1 MKTFKT
7 KLLAIVTLLCSIA
20 ASAHDIKGVVS
31 LNLEQNDE
39 EISEV
44 TDLMPEFPGGTTELM
59 KWLSNNVK
67 YPTISFDAGIQGT
80 VITRF
85 VVDKDGSIVDPFV
98 LYGVDPY
105 LEKEAIRVVKAMPKW
120 KPGEQGGEPVR
131 VAFTLPIQFKLSL
144 PGSIFEIEGNTYEI
158 RWNNKSTV
166 ELTKGTNTE
175 SVSIPES
182 VTYNGK
188 TYAVT
193 GIRNDAF
200 RNCVN
205 LTSLIIPKSIISIG
219 ESAFCSCSSLTS
231 INVDKANTVFNS
243 RDNCNAIIQTKS
255 NTLVL
260 GCKTTVIPNN
270 VTSIGTNAFY
280 GRDVTSVKIPESV
293 TNIGRYAFGGFN
305 RSAFT
310 IPNSVTSIGIG
321 AFVTSGLTSITIPE
335 NVTSIGEYAF
345 GGCFDLKTITFNCKE
360 IGYRIGSSLPSVT
373 KEVLFGNS
381 VKSIGHEAF
390 RYCSNLTSVNIPD
403 NVTKLDTRAFADCM
417 NLASVNIA
425 EGVKEIG
432 YAAFY
437 NCPNL
442 TSVTIPN
449 SATNVGEWAFGA
461 CSSLTSVS
469 LPNALS
475 KICTATF
482 YECTGLTSVEIPNS
496 VKEIGEWAFG
506 ACSSLTS
513 VSLPNALSKICTATF
528 YECTGLTSV
537 EIPNSVKE
545 IGGWAFDNCSSLT
558 SVEIPNSVEKMDTS
572 AFRLCTALTSV
583 KLSENL
589 KKVSPWN
596 FAYCSKLQTIEIPN
610 SVTEIGTSAFGLC
623 SELTNVSIGNSVTT
637 IGDYAFEVCNNLA
650 NINLGNAITNIG
662 QGAFDGCH
670 SLTSITIPKSVTKI
684 GSFPF
689 AYCSSLANLT
699 VEEGNTVYDSR
710 NNCNA
715 LIETATNKLI
725 SGCKNTVIPNT
736 VTSIGIYAFGNCSGL
751 TELNLPNSITN
762 IEERAFND
770 CYNLKNISLPNSVK
784 TIGNYAFSNC
794 TELTDITIPNS
805 ITNIEEGLFKG
816 CFNLSKMNIPNS
828 VTEIEDYAFYGCW
841 NLTDVTVSNS
851 LTSIGDSVFYQTP
864 WFENLPDGIIY
875 LGKVLYDYIG
885 EMPADTS
892 IDVMDGIT
900 TINND
905 AFKDYTGLVSITV
918 PSSLEKIEDNAFE
931 GCVNLKT
938 VINLSK
944 LGFTKGYPFDGYI
957 AYYATN
963 LMNVDGKVGDFLFT
977 ENKEVNK
984 LSYYLGNKSDLT
996 LPMDYKGGNYEIAN
1010 NVFYRNE
1017 KLEKVSIPNAV
1028 TKIEMSAFE
1037 GCINLTEVYIGSG
1050 MKEIVDMAFF
1060 ECYNLKTITVAATTP
1075 PTLSEYEFD
1084 ETAYQTIIVRVPQG
1098 SLAAYKADDV
1108 WKNFWNIEEYD
1119 ATGIGKTLTDTS
1131 AAAAPI
1137 YNLQGTLMKDVEN
1150 LPSGIYIQGGKK
1162 FRVK

>member
-20 ASAHDIKGVVS
+20 ASAHDFEVDVVP

-39 EISEV
+39 DISEV
-44 TDLMPEFPGGTTELM
+44 TDLMPEFPGGDTELM

-67 YPTISFDAGIQGT
+67 YPTISFENAIQGT

-85 VVDKDGSIVDPFV
+85 VVDKDGSIVDAFV

-144 PGSIFEIEGNTYEI
+144 PESIFEIEGNTYEI
-158 RWNNKSTV
+158 RWNNNSTV

-200 RNCVN
+200 RNYGN
-205 LTSLIIPKSIISIG
+205 LVSLIIPKSITSIG
-219 ESAFCSCSSLTS
+219 ESAFCNCSSLTS

-360 IGYRIGSSLPSVT
+360 IGYRIGSSLPSTT
-373 KEVLFGNS
+373 KELIFGNS
-381 VKSIGHEAF
+381 VKSIGYEAF

-417 NLASVNIA
+417 NLTSVNIA

-432 YAAFY
+432 YGAFY

-449 SATNVGEWAFGA
+449 SATNVGEWAFER

-469 LPNALS
+469 LPNTLS
-475 KICTATF
+475 KI
-482 YECTGLTSVEIPNS
+482 
-496 VKEIGEWAFG
+496 
-506 ACSSLTS
+506 
-513 VSLPNALSKICTATF
+513 SKGTF

-596 FAYCSKLQTIEIPN
+596 FAYCSKLQTILIPN
-610 SVTEIGTSAFGLC
+610 SVKEIGNSAFVLC
-623 SELTNVSIGNSVTT
+623 SELTNVNIGNSVTT
-637 IGDYAFEVCNNLA
+637 IGDCAFEGCYNLA

-662 QGAFDGCH
+662 SGIFNGCH
-670 SLTSITIPKSVTKI
+670 SLTSITIPKSVTSI
-684 GSFPF
+684 GYFPF

-699 VEEGNTVYDSR
+699 VEEGNPVYDSR

-715 LIETATNKLI
+715 IIAKQYNILI

-736 VTSIGIYAFGNCSGL
+736 VTSIGSYAFAGCTGL
-751 TELNLPNSITN
+751 KEFEIPNSVISIAEGAFDECHFLRNIT
-762 IEERAFND
+762 I
-770 CYNLKNISLPNSVK
+770 PNSVK
-784 TIGNYAFSNC
+784 TIGDYAFSWC
-794 TELTDITIPNS
+794 ADLTDLTIPNS
-805 ITNIEEGLFKG
+805 VIHIGEGIFFG
-816 CFNLSKMNIPNS
+816 CTELSKLDIPNS
-828 VTEIEDYAFYGCW
+828 VTSIGDKAFYHCT

-885 EMPADTS
+885 EMPAGTS

-900 TINND
+900 TINNE
-905 AFKDYTGLVSITV
+905 AFKDCTGLVSITV
-918 PSSLEKIEDNAFE
+918 PSSLEKVEDNAFE

-1119 ATGIGKTLTDTS
+1119 ATGIGKTLIDTS

-1137 YNLQGTLMKDVEN
+1137 YNLQGTQMKNVEN

>member
-105 LEKEAIRVVKAMPKW
+105 LEKEALRVVKAMPKW
-120 KPGEQGGEPVR
+120 KPGAQGGEHVR
-131 VAFTLPIQFKLSL
+131 VAFTLPIQFKLS
-144 PGSIFEIEGNTYEI
+144 GSDEDIFEVDGNRYEI
-158 RWNNKSTV
+158 RWNNQSTV
-166 ELTKGTNTE
+166 ELTKGTDTE
-175 SVSIPES
+175 SVSIPER

-188 TYAVT
+188 TYTVT
-193 GIRNDAF
+193 GIKNDAF

-417 NLASVNIA
+417 NLASVNIS

-475 KICTATF
+475 KICKATF
-482 YECTGLTSVEIPNS
+482 YNCT
-496 VKEIGEWAFG
+496 
-506 ACSSLTS
+506 SLT
-513 VSLPNALSKICTATF
+513 LI
-528 YECTGLTSV
+528 

-589 KKVSPWN
+589 KNVSPWN

-610 SVTEIGTSAFGLC
+610 SVTEIGTSAFALC
-623 SELTNVSIGNSVTT
+623 SELTNVNIGNSVTT
-637 IGDYAFEVCNNLA
+637 IGDYAFQGCYNLA

-725 SGCKNTVIPNT
+725 SGWKNTVIPNT

-784 TIGNYAFSNC
+784 TIGNYAFNGC

-805 ITNIEEGLFKG
+805 ITNIEEGLFKD

-885 EMPADTS
+885 EMPAGTS

-1084 ETAYQTIIVRVPQG
+1084 ETAYQTIIVRVPEG

-1119 ATGIGKTLTDTS
+1119 ATGIGKTLIDTS

-1137 YNLQGTLMKDVEN
+1137 YNLQGTQMKNVEN

>member
-67 YPTISFDAGIQGT
+67 YPTISFENAIQGT

-85 VVDKDGSIVDPFV
+85 VVDKDGSIVDAFV

-131 VAFTLPIQFKLSL
+131 VVFTLPIQFKLSL
-144 PGSIFEIEGNTYEI
+144 PESIFEIEGNTYEI
-158 RWNNKSTV
+158 RWNNNSTV

-200 RNCVN
+200 RNYGN
-205 LTSLIIPKSIISIG
+205 LVSLIIPKSITSIG
-219 ESAFCSCSSLTS
+219 ESAFCNCSSLTS
-231 INVDKANTVFNS
+231 ISVDKGNTIFNS

-280 GRDVTSVKIPESV
+280 GRDVTSVTIPESV

-360 IGYRIGSSLPSVT
+360 IGSNTGLSLPSTT
-373 KEVLFGNS
+373 KELIFGNS
-381 VKSIGHEAF
+381 VKSIGYEAF

-403 NVTKLDTRAFADCM
+403 NVTKLDTRA
-417 NLASVNIA
+417 
-425 EGVKEIG
+425 
-432 YAAFY
+432 
-437 NCPNL
+437 
-442 TSVTIPN
+442 
-449 SATNVGEWAFGA
+449 
-461 CSSLTSVS
+461 
-469 LPNALS
+469 
-475 KICTATF
+475 
-482 YECTGLTSVEIPNS
+482 
-496 VKEIGEWAFG
+496 
-506 ACSSLTS
+506 
-513 VSLPNALSKICTATF
+513 
-528 YECTGLTSV
+528 
-537 EIPNSVKE
+537 
-545 IGGWAFDNCSSLT
+545 
-558 SVEIPNSVEKMDTS
+558 
-572 AFRLCTALTSV
+572 
-583 KLSENL
+583 
-589 KKVSPWN
+589 
-596 FAYCSKLQTIEIPN
+596 
-610 SVTEIGTSAFGLC
+610 
-623 SELTNVSIGNSVTT
+623 
-637 IGDYAFEVCNNLA
+637 
-650 NINLGNAITNIG
+650 
-662 QGAFDGCH
+662 
-670 SLTSITIPKSVTKI
+670 
-684 GSFPF
+684 
-689 AYCSSLANLT
+689 
-699 VEEGNTVYDSR
+699 
-710 NNCNA
+710 
-715 LIETATNKLI
+715 
-725 SGCKNTVIPNT
+725 
-736 VTSIGIYAFGNCSGL
+736 
-751 TELNLPNSITN
+751 
-762 IEERAFND
+762 
-770 CYNLKNISLPNSVK
+770 
-784 TIGNYAFSNC
+784 
-794 TELTDITIPNS
+794 
-805 ITNIEEGLFKG
+805 FKG

-851 LTSIGDSVFYQTP
+851 LTSIGESVFYQTP

-885 EMPADTS
+885 EMPAGTS
-892 IDVMDGIT
+892 IDIMDGIT

-918 PSSLEKIEDNAFE
+918 PSSLEKVEDNAFE

-944 LGFTKGYPFDGYI
+944 LGFAKGYPFDGYI

-1119 ATGIGKTLTDTS
+1119 ATGIGKTLIDTS

-1137 YNLQGTLMKDVEN
+1137 YNLQGTQMKNVEN

>member
-20 ASAHDIKGVVS
+20 ASAHDFEVDVVP

-39 EISEV
+39 KISEV

-67 YPTISFDAGIQGT
+67 YPTISFENAIQGT

-105 LEKEAIRVVKAMPKW
+105 LEKEAIRVVKSMPKW

-144 PGSIFEIEGNTYEI
+144 PGSDENIFEIEGNTYEI
-158 RWNNKSTV
+158 WWYSKSAV

-200 RNCVN
+200 RNYGN
-205 LTSLIIPKSIISIG
+205 LVSLIIPKSITSIG
-219 ESAFCSCSSLTS
+219 ESAFCNCSSLTS

-373 KEVLFGNS
+373 KELIFGNS
-381 VKSIGHEAF
+381 VKSIGYEAF
-390 RYCSNLTSVNIPD
+390 RYCSNLTSINIPD

-417 NLASVNIA
+417 NLTSVNIA
-425 EGVKEIG
+425 EGVTEIG
-432 YAAFY
+432 YGAFY

-442 TSVTIPN
+442 ASVTIPN
-449 SATNVGEWAFGA
+449 SATNVGEWAFEK
-461 CSSLTSVS
+461 CSSLTTVS
-469 LPNALS
+469 LPNTLS
-475 KICTATF
+475 KI
-482 YECTGLTSVEIPNS
+482 
-496 VKEIGEWAFG
+496 
-506 ACSSLTS
+506 
-513 VSLPNALSKICTATF
+513 SKGTF

-637 IGDYAFEVCNNLA
+637 IGDCAFEGCYNLA

-662 QGAFDGCH
+662 SGIFNGCH
-670 SLTSITIPKSVTKI
+670 SLTSITIPKSVTSI
-684 GSFPF
+684 GYFPF

-699 VEEGNTVYDSR
+699 VEEGNPVYDSR

-715 LIETATNKLI
+715 IIAKQYNKLI

-736 VTSIGIYAFGNCSGL
+736 VTSIGSNAFAGCTGL
-751 TELNLPNSITN
+751 KEFEI
-762 IEERAFND
+762 
-770 CYNLKNISLPNSVK
+770 PNSVK
-784 TIGNYAFSNC
+784 TIGNYAFNGC
-794 TELTDITIPNS
+794 KELTDITIPNS

-828 VTEIEDYAFYGCW
+828 VTEIEDYAFYDCW

-885 EMPADTS
+885 EMPAGTS

-984 LSYYLGNKSDLT
+984 LSYYLGNNSDLT

-1084 ETAYQTIIVRVPQG
+1084 ETAYQTIIVRVPEG

-1119 ATGIGKTLTDTS
+1119 ATGIGKTLIDTS

-1137 YNLQGTLMKDVEN
+1137 YNLQGTQMKNVEN

-1162 FRVK
+1162 FRVM